1 MKKIALILC
10 SLMLVICSA
19 CSSQQPAAHD
29 LNMTDLAEKLKT
41 SGAFEENISS
51 TMEPIRADRAVDMF
65 GASEEDVK
73 DAVYYTCVGATAA
86 EILIFECT
94 DEQAAQRVYDL
105 AEPHLENLQTTY
117 ESYAPEEAKK
127 VENAVKELYGRYVIV
142 VVSSNADIVQ
152 SVIAEATA

>member
-1 MKKIALILC
+1 MAL
-10 SLMLVICSA
+10 
-19 CSSQQPAAHD
+19 Q
-29 LNMTDLAEKLKT
+29 KKT
-41 SGAFEENISS
+41 S
-51 TMEPIRADRAVDMF
+51 
-65 GASEEDVK
+65 K

-142 VVSSNADIVQ
+142 VVSSNTDTVQ

>member
-94 DEQAAQRVYDL
+94 DEQAA
-105 AEPHLENLQTTY
+105 EPHLENLQTTY

-142 VVSSNADIVQ
+142 VVSSNADTVQ